1 MLIVSQ
7 WNNTIINLDNT
18 GIIEIDEYHQ
28 RPFQINIY
36 VNDVWRE
43 IGQYATQERTK
54 AVLQEIV
61 RAYNSE
67 AKCYYMPE
75 E

>member
-1 MLIVSQ
+1 MIIITQDNEVIV
-7 WNNTIINLDNT
+7 NFDNV
-18 GIIEIDEYHQ
+18 GIIEKDEYH

-43 IGQYATQERTK
+43 IGQYATQERVK

-61 RAYNSE
+61 QAYITDE
-67 AKCYYMPE
+67 KCYYMPKE
-75 E
+75 